1 LRVCCRRFPSPPRA
15 TRRRTAT
22 RRLRLQDRAA
32 GIEDRVEAL
41 LGERFAGAWFDPDD
55 GGRLKNGITRA
66 AAPMSADVRRI
77 VSEFVLGD
85 DAQLASVRFTVA
97 ELERS
102 KRTIRESLLDMM
114 RIGHVDLG
122 YDIRSNQVIFTTL
135 AMRAGRVHLR

>member
-1 LRVCCRRFPSPPRA
+1 
-15 TRRRTAT
+15 
-22 RRLRLQDRAA
+22 
-32 GIEDRVEAL
+32 L

-97 ELERS
+97 ELERRHPVVTLS
-102 KRTIRESLLDMM
+102 FPVEVARM
-114 RIGHVDLG
+114 R
-122 YDIRSNQVIFTTL
+122 
-135 AMRAGRVHLR
+135 

>member
-1 LRVCCRRFPSPPRA
+1 
-15 TRRRTAT
+15 
-22 RRLRLQDRAA
+22 
-32 GIEDRVEAL
+32 
-41 LGERFAGAWFDPDD
+41 
-55 GGRLKNGITRA
+55 
-66 AAPMSADVRRI
+66 MSADVRRI

-122 YDIRSNQVIFTTL
+122 YDIRSNQVIVTTL